1 MKPYQISILPEQAI
15 LEEIIDNFNQE
26 AFEDDVF
33 QVADQ
38 ITTYFFYRDE
48 FHRTIKSPFFVGDI
62 IQSGTLSEKK
72 KHKKVGPLRVF
83 CLQKDV
89 IFVDHWSL
97 QYDYQKKVEHLA
109 FQLYGDYKFFI
120 ESPST
125 FLKTFSTFWG
135 PLASIHLLDFS
146 SKFNQ
151 WIQHD
156 IVSTLLQTSL
166 TKPEDLSSFEQALM
180 VKVQQRFLRL
190 GIKITTM
197 TVNIFKI

>member
-1 MKPYQISILPEQAI
+1 MKPYQILTIPEQAI
-15 LEEIIDNFNQE
+15 LEEIIDDFNKE
-26 AFEDDVF
+26 SFEDDVF
-33 QVADQ
+33 QVGEQ
-38 ITTYFFYRDE
+38 ITTYFFYKDE
-48 FHRTIKSPFFVGDI
+48 FLRTIKSPFFVGDV
-62 IQSGTLSEKK
+62 IQSGNLSEKK
-72 KHKKVGPLRVF
+72 KHKKLGPLRVF
-83 CLQKDV
+83 CLHKDV
-89 IFVDHWSL
+89 LYVDHWSL

-109 FQLYGDYKFFI
+109 FQIYGDYKFFI

-125 FLKTFSTFWG
+125 FLKTFSTFLG
-135 PLASIHLLDFS
+135 PLTSIHLLDFS

-197 TVNIFKI
+197 TVNISKI